1 MVSRRRKAGVG
12 VGAVGGVVLASLS
25 PAAHGQAACPTIGTG
40 QVSATTACTVSAS
53 AIGTTV
59 AAPVAITG
67 TGAGADV
74 TASGVTLSLGV
85 ANANGVNALSGAR
98 VSLTG
103 GAINTTSNGA
113 AAASQ
118 VGLKAVGAG
127 SRVVADNVR
136 LNLAPANSVSMQG
149 VRAEGGG
156 SVTLTQ
162 SNLTVG
168 AAGSGRNFNHGL
180 VATGAGSLIT
190 GSGNTV
196 AVASNFSNAARA
208 ELGGA
213 IELSSSTLTATG
225 TGNAASGPVAAAAAV
240 SGGRIAIGG
249 SGNLLTGGPA
259 TMAHGVFVSG
269 TGSSATID
277 QATIRA
283 SGNNSAGVAVDL
295 GGIATLTNSTVS
307 APTYRGVSVT
317 GNSDAMLTDVSV
329 DSAGSAA
336 IALGSGS
343 RMSITRG
350 TLSSGGQVP
359 TVNVG
364 GVGSTLTTEGV
375 AIVSTGSANA
385 PGIAITQDGLATING
400 GTVDTFGTTA
410 RAQRV
415 KGVTAALP
423 NARLVTNGLAIHNR
437 GDEAIGVAADDGGTI
452 EINQTSVLTD
462 GRNGIAV
469 YAGVDP
475 LKPNVATVVA
485 TASHIETMGE
495 IAHGALA
502 QARTVLDVPA
512 RVSLTNGTTVITHG
526 TGAMGLRAVSKGRV
540 EALSGSSVTTE
551 GAAAHGAFARN
562 ALSLVLIDN
571 ATVSTSGVGAHGA
584 VALDAGQVSGNR
596 ATVTASNADAAA
608 LYVAGYNDTFTAQ
621 VPTGADFT
629 ASVLTSRSGPAIA
642 VAGPGTVTLAG
653 STVSGVEW
661 LRVGSIGDFPTLP
674 PPEAPIARPEP
685 LPSVDDP
692 STPPSDSV
700 APLAAPLPAIKKP
713 LAVGDVATVDVSAST
728 LTGAATTLPGTTSI
742 VTLRDQTTWHLTG
755 NSTLTT
761 LTNAASQI
769 LFTPPSAGTFK
780 TLTVNTYTGAAGGI
794 GLNTVLAGDNAPS
807 DRLVI
812 DAGTASGTTGLTI
825 TNAGGTGAITQ
836 RDGILVVDAVNG
848 GTTAPGSFA
857 LARRAV
863 AGPYEYRLYRGS
875 LDGSQADAWY
885 LRSERDPSPDPP
897 PPGPP
902 TPGQALFRP
911 EVAAYLANQRLA
923 GQMFVHSLH
932 DRLGEPQYVEGQ
944 PFDKAEDKPR
954 SGWLRVVG
962 KWEGSRSQDGNFKV
976 DTDSFLLHGG
986 AELAKWKVASEE
998 DRLHLGLM
1006 GSYGYASSDAKAA
1019 GNPASA
1025 SGKVE
1030 GFSVGA
1036 YGTWYQNDER
1046 KLGTYI
1052 DTWFQYGWFDN
1063 KVEGD
1068 TLPTVKYHAQG
1079 WAVSGELGYAVPL
1092 RHDWVIEPQGQLI
1105 YVDYR
1110 EHDITE
1116 PNGTR
1121 IAGADSTGLITRLG
1135 VRLHRTYVRADARKW
1150 QPYVTVNWWHTSTD
1164 SSVRFNEVP
1173 LGTLYPSN
1181 RYELKLGLNL
1191 SISTRWTG
1199 WANVSGAWG
1208 AQSFHQYA
1216 ARIGAKYTW

>member
-1 MVSRRRKAGVG
+1 M
-12 VGAVGGVVLASLS
+12 
-25 PAAHGQAACPTIGTG
+25 
-40 QVSATTACTVSAS
+40 
-53 AIGTTV
+53 
-59 AAPVAITG
+59 
-67 TGAGADV
+67 

-168 AAGSGRNFNHGL
+168 AAGSGRNFNYGL

-240 SGGRIAIGG
+240 SRRSHRHWRQRQPAHRRAGDDGARRVRVGHRLLGHHRPGYDPCQRQRFRRGRGRPG
-249 SGNLLTGGPA
+249 RP
-259 TMAHGVFVSG
+259 M
-269 TGSSATID
+269 
-277 QATIRA
+277 
-283 SGNNSAGVAVDL
+283 
-295 GGIATLTNSTVS
+295 TLTNSTVS

-410 RAQRV
+410 RAQRM
-415 KGVTAALP
+415 KGVTAARP

-526 TGAMGLRAVSKGRV
+526 TGAMGLRAVSK
-540 EALSGSSVTTE
+540 AGS
-551 GAAAHGAFARN
+551 R
-562 ALSLVLIDN
+562 
-571 ATVSTSGVGAHGA
+571 
-584 VALDAGQVSGNR
+584 R
-596 ATVTASNADAAA
+596 C
-608 LYVAGYNDTFTAQ
+608 
-621 VPTGADFT
+621 P
-629 ASVLTSRSGPAIA
+629 GPA
-642 VAGPGTVTLAG
+642 
-653 STVSGVEW
+653 
-661 LRVGSIGDFPTLP
+661 
-674 PPEAPIARPEP
+674 
-685 LPSVDDP
+685 
-692 STPPSDSV
+692 
-700 APLAAPLPAIKKP
+700 
-713 LAVGDVATVDVSAST
+713 
-728 LTGAATTLPGTTSI
+728 
-742 VTLRDQTTWHLTG
+742 
-755 NSTLTT
+755 
-761 LTNAASQI
+761 
-769 LFTPPSAGTFK
+769 
-780 TLTVNTYTGAAGGI
+780 
-794 GLNTVLAGDNAPS
+794 
-807 DRLVI
+807 
-812 DAGTASGTTGLTI
+812 
-825 TNAGGTGAITQ
+825 
-836 RDGILVVDAVNG
+836 
-848 GTTAPGSFA
+848 
-857 LARRAV
+857 
-863 AGPYEYRLYRGS
+863 
-875 LDGSQADAWY
+875 
-885 LRSERDPSPDPP
+885 
-897 PPGPP
+897 
-902 TPGQALFRP
+902 
-911 EVAAYLANQRLA
+911 
-923 GQMFVHSLH
+923 
-932 DRLGEPQYVEGQ
+932 
-944 PFDKAEDKPR
+944 
-954 SGWLRVVG
+954 
-962 KWEGSRSQDGNFKV
+962 
-976 DTDSFLLHGG
+976 
-986 AELAKWKVASEE
+986 
-998 DRLHLGLM
+998 
-1006 GSYGYASSDAKAA
+1006 
-1019 GNPASA
+1019 
-1025 SGKVE
+1025 
-1030 GFSVGA
+1030 
-1036 YGTWYQNDER
+1036 
-1046 KLGTYI
+1046 
-1052 DTWFQYGWFDN
+1052 
-1063 KVEGD
+1063 
-1068 TLPTVKYHAQG
+1068 
-1079 WAVSGELGYAVPL
+1079 
-1092 RHDWVIEPQGQLI
+1092 
-1105 YVDYR
+1105 
-1110 EHDITE
+1110 
-1116 PNGTR
+1116 
-1121 IAGADSTGLITRLG
+1121 
-1135 VRLHRTYVRADARKW
+1135 
-1150 QPYVTVNWWHTSTD
+1150 
-1164 SSVRFNEVP
+1164 
-1173 LGTLYPSN
+1173 
-1181 RYELKLGLNL
+1181 
-1191 SISTRWTG
+1191 
-1199 WANVSGAWG
+1199 
-1208 AQSFHQYA
+1208 
-1216 ARIGAKYTW
+1216 